1 MQGHLV
7 NFSRPVGGVES
18 IAAHLLL
25 QTPFFLLT
33 SFPPSTAPFPPSS
46 STTSTDD
53 LKLICWNDLD
63 LMLVTNVPR
72 HSLSPLSASGFPLTA
87 DLELI
92 CWNDLDLTLVTNV
105 AHHPELSQLKSTAV
119 IEGQEVEGFF
129 AFNFTFEQ
137 IQILRVEQR
146 YQWRDK
152 TLHGRLSIPTLSA
165 VLALVLSSNQN
176 SELLAARGNRPVG
189 LMLEP
194 RYPEFHKSIGCPLLE
209 SLLTLLSMNN
219 LQPPPRPSN
228 PFNTLTSSS
237 SPTASLSDRLAS
249 ISTTT
254 ISTDHAATTGAAAPG
269 AAKARG
275 RIVLDPAVHPVVI
288 EARSGSALVYCSQR
302 TSIPL
307 VQILEAGWD
316 EPSDTNPILQ
326 APPPSCP
333 PTTPL
338 RACILDAISLYA
350 VAVAPEKHLVLPVE
364 SWHKKLLNQTDLVS
378 LAHHPARQ
386 LAVLP
391 WPFSNDWIFL
401 SLSYELDPLN
411 DHAMFVE
418 AVRLDGHLYTP
429 YIRHPSSLYTPY
441 IRHPSSLYTPYIRH
455 PSSLYTP
462 YIRHPSSLYTPYIR
476 HPSSLH
482 PSTDPISLFHPY
494 SQDPLNEY
502 AMFVEAVGVDGLS
515 HSSLQPTSPP
525 HVIPSL
531 LSSPLLSP
539 QDPLNEYAMFV
550 EAVGVDG
557 LFSDFP
563 ATALKYI
570 RNNTLTPTTFE
581 APQNSFICGR
591 PPSCVNR
598 PRRITLPSYSCQ
610 PHPFS
615 LQQDTHSHS
624 PVSRPVFAFATLPTA
639 SLTHT
644 ITPFPAHPGSRDC
657 LAAEQHQE
665 CWVGSRDCLAAASG
679 VLGALVAAPRKRGL
693 ADLLILAVIITIA
706 VLPMAVWTLY
716 AMHKWRQTEQH
727 LHWQEFATIHS
738 HGPTTASERQPLTA
752 LAADSDL
759 SPSSA
764 AAAVAA
770 VAAGGG
776 GGAAFVAGGGADDLS
791 PSGLFS
797 PRIGALQH
805 HRPSSPPPLPPGLG
819 GVEDGSALSSAMAG
833 GGRSRGGRRI
843 RAMDFGEEDW

>member
-1 MQGHLV
+1 MPLG
-7 NFSRPVGGVES
+7 
-18 IAAHLLL
+18 
-25 QTPFFLLT
+25 
-33 SFPPSTAPFPPSS
+33 PP
-46 STTSTDD
+46 
-53 LKLICWNDLD
+53 
-63 LMLVTNVPR
+63 R
-72 HSLSPLSASGFPLTA
+72 ASGSSHPIVIGRRGAMGPMPESTLEGYERAIA
-87 DLELI
+87 DGADYVECNVICTVDSELI

-105 AHHPELSQLKSTAV
+105 AHHPELSQLRSTAV

-152 TLHGRLSIPTLSA
+152 TLHGRLSIPSLSA

-176 SELLAARGNRPVG
+176 AELLAARGNRPVG

-194 RYPEFHKSIGCPLLE
+194 RFPEFHESIGCPLLE

-228 PFNTLTSSS
+228 PFNTLTASSA
-237 SPTASLSDRLAS
+237 PTASLSDRLAS
-249 ISTTT
+249 ISTST
-254 ISTDHAATTGAAAPG
+254 ISTDNAPAAGAATAG
-269 AAKARG
+269 G

-288 EARSGSALVYCSQR
+288 EARSAAALVYCSQR

-307 VQILEAGWD
+307 VQILEEGWD

-338 RACILDAISLYA
+338 RACMLDAISLYA

-391 WPFSNDWIFL
+391 WPFANDWIFL

-411 DHAMFVE
+411 
-418 AVRLDGHLYTP
+418 
-429 YIRHPSSLYTPY
+429 
-441 IRHPSSLYTPYIRH
+441 
-455 PSSLYTP
+455 
-462 YIRHPSSLYTPYIR
+462 
-476 HPSSLH
+476 
-482 PSTDPISLFHPY
+482 
-494 SQDPLNEY
+494 EY
-502 AMFVEAVGVDGLS
+502 AMFVEG
-515 HSSLQPTSPP
+515 
-525 HVIPSL
+525 
-531 LSSPLLSP
+531 
-539 QDPLNEYAMFV
+539 
-550 EAVGVDG
+550 VGVDG

-563 ATALKYI
+563 ATALKYL
-570 RNNTLTPTTFE
+570 R
-581 APQNSFICGR
+581 
-591 PPSCVNR
+591 
-598 PRRITLPSYSCQ
+598 
-610 PHPFS
+610 
-615 LQQDTHSHS
+615 
-624 PVSRPVFAFATLPTA
+624 
-639 SLTHT
+639 
-644 ITPFPAHPGSRDC
+644 
-657 LAAEQHQE
+657 
-665 CWVGSRDCLAAASG
+665 SRDCLAAASG

-693 ADLLILAVIITIA
+693 ADLLFLAVIITIA

-770 VAAGGG
+770 VAAAG
-776 GGAAFVAGGGADDLS
+776 GGAAGAGGGADDLS

-797 PRIGALQH
+797 PRIGALHLQH

-819 GVEDGSALSSAMAG
+819 GIEDGSALSSAMAG

-843 RAMDFGEEDW
+843 RAMDFGEEEW

>member
-1 MQGHLV
+1 MGRSSPVRLSLLPLLLLALSRGGERASAS
-7 NFSRPVGGVES
+7 SRPIVIGRRGAMGPMPESTLEGYARAIADGADYVECNV
-18 IAAHLLL
+18 
-25 QTPFFLLT
+25 
-33 SFPPSTAPFPPSS
+33 
-46 STTSTDD
+46 
-53 LKLICWNDLD
+53 IC
-63 LMLVTNVPR
+63 
-72 HSLSPLSASGFPLTA
+72 TA

-152 TLHGRLSIPTLSA
+152 TLHGRLSIPTLSH

-176 SELLAARGNRPVG
+176 PELLAARGNRPVG

-194 RYPEFHKSIGCPLLE
+194 RYPEFHESIGCPLLE
-209 SLLTLLSMNN
+209 SLLTLLSVNN

-254 ISTDHAATTGAAAPG
+254 ISTDNAPTAGAATAG
-269 AAKARG
+269 G
-275 RIVLDPAVHPVVI
+275 RIVLDPAVQPVVI
-288 EARSGSALVYCSQR
+288 EARSSAALVYCSQR

-316 EPSDTNPILQ
+316 EPSDTNRILQ

-338 RACILDAISLYA
+338 RACMLDAISLYA
-350 VAVAPEKHLVLPVE
+350 VAIAPEKHLVLPVE

-391 WPFSNDWIFL
+391 WPFANDWIFL
-401 SLSYELDPLN
+401 SLSYEL
-411 DHAMFVE
+411 
-418 AVRLDGHLYTP
+418 
-429 YIRHPSSLYTPY
+429 
-441 IRHPSSLYTPYIRH
+441 
-455 PSSLYTP
+455 
-462 YIRHPSSLYTPYIR
+462 
-476 HPSSLH
+476 
-482 PSTDPISLFHPY
+482 
-494 SQDPLNEY
+494 
-502 AMFVEAVGVDGLS
+502 
-515 HSSLQPTSPP
+515 
-525 HVIPSL
+525 
-531 LSSPLLSP
+531 
-539 QDPLNEYAMFV
+539 DPLNEYAMFV

-570 RNNTLTPTTFE
+570 R
-581 APQNSFICGR
+581 
-591 PPSCVNR
+591 
-598 PRRITLPSYSCQ
+598 
-610 PHPFS
+610 
-615 LQQDTHSHS
+615 
-624 PVSRPVFAFATLPTA
+624 
-639 SLTHT
+639 
-644 ITPFPAHPGSRDC
+644 
-657 LAAEQHQE
+657 
-665 CWVGSRDCLAAASG
+665 SRDCLAAASG
-679 VLGALVAAPRKRGL
+679 VLGALVATPRKRGL
-693 ADLLILAVIITIA
+693 AETPTGHEDARKLVEEILCIFTLARSKASARSLPYQSTLGLSLPPFLPSPLLAPHLLLAVIVTIA
-706 VLPMAVWTLY
+706 VLPMAVWALY

-727 LHWQEFATIHS
+727 QPWQDLALPSQCLPSPLSPPPLPPDLLILTVIITIAVLRMAVWTFYIMHKWRQTVKHLHWQESPDPSCHHHHCGS
-738 HGPTTASERQPLTA
+738 PHGGVDALCHAQVEADGAASA
-752 LAADSDL
+752 LA
-759 SPSSA
+759 
-764 AAAVAA
+764 
-770 VAAGGG
+770 G
-776 GGAAFVAGGGADDLS
+776 
-791 PSGLFS
+791 
-797 PRIGALQH
+797 H

-819 GVEDGSALSSAMAG
+819 GVEDGSVLSSAMAG